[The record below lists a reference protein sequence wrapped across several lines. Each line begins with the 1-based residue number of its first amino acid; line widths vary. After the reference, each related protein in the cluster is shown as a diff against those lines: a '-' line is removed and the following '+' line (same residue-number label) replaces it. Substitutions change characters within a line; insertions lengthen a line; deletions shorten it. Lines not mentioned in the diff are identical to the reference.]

1 MTRTT
6 PSIVG
11 LNLRR
16 LRLARGL
23 SQEALAQLGGW
34 SRVYIAR
41 IETGA
46 VQSPTAKTIQKLAEL
61 LGVSIEE
68 LLSPRAG
75 ESPIGPLV
83 DQFLESPWAEVI
95 QPTEEEIEWLRGLN
109 SIFWVDLP
117 PTPVTLLHLIKA
129 RRGQI

>member
-1 MTRTT
+1 APHLVTKTVLHGEPSESRCAPLRNCKITPSMSSDRNAQVSLTSEPDRSMGGPMTRT

-46 VQSPTAKTIQKLAEL
+46 VQSPTAKTLQKLAE
-61 LGVSIEE
+61 
-68 LLSPRAG
+68 
-75 ESPIGPLV
+75 
-83 DQFLESPWAEVI
+83 
-95 QPTEEEIEWLRGLN
+95 
-109 SIFWVDLP
+109 
-117 PTPVTLLHLIKA
+117 
-129 RRGQI
+129 